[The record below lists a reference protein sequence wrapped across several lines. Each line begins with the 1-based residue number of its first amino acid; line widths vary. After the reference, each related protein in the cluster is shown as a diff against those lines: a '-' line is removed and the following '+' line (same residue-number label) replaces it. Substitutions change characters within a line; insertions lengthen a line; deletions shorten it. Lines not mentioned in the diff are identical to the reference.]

1 MFLTWVW
8 YPDLDLD
15 MVRNLAWIFPEVLI
29 TLRSVEAQIV
39 SVNSVQLRICL
50 SHGGWVAGWLC
61 GLVLN
66 IRISFS
72 LLLSPIKNIP
82 NIKKQTGKTKSI
94 SAEIIELRF

>member
-1 MFLTWVW
+1 MHLNF
-8 YPDLDLD
+8 DLDI
-15 MVRNLAWIFPEVLI
+15 VRNLAWIFPEVLI

-50 SHGGWVAGWLC
+50 SHGGWVAGWVAGWLC